1 MAVSSLSD
9 LPPTPLRAGLALR
22 LAWQRRGLAG
32 WRLALAAFTLGLFAL
47 SLILDLEAALH
58 QGLAREG
65 RRLLGGDLEVLTG
78 SSPPP
83 PALRALAERAG
94 ARVSEV
100 VTFRSLIRA
109 PSGETALVEVKA
121 VDDAYPLVGRLA
133 ARPAAALSL
142 LLGADAGH
150 GLVAEPDLGER
161 LGVGLGETL
170 GLGSS
175 RLRLSGWLDAAP
187 DEFGRPLFGPRLL
200 IPLAVLPETG
210 LLAPGAL
217 AEYALRIAFP
227 HPDAKAARALARA
240 ITAAFPEE
248 GLRLR
253 RPEDA
258 EGRLGDLAAR
268 LGLALR
274 LAALSALLLGGL
286 GISQGLG
293 VALRLR
299 APLFALLR
307 SLGAP
312 AGLLLG
318 VALAELAGVLLP
330 ALLGGLILGALAARG
345 VGRLLSPFLPLA
357 PGPAPSALAETAAFG
372 LLLALALT
380 LPRLART
387 LEAPPALL
395 LREESLPEERPAQPS
410 LPLSFRR
417 RLDAGG
423 GIAGAGLLALLFLSS
438 APDLALPLWFLA
450 ALGGGALVMRL
461 IERLGIPLLRPGRGP
476 LFWRLALR
484 RLHDRA
490 RRPLFAA
497 SPFVTFG
504 LGLVAFTVVAE
515 TGASLEA
522 EISETLPRAAPR
534 FFVIDIQPDQR
545 APFTALIESLAPG
558 TRLDLVPSLRAR
570 IVRLG
575 EETPEALLARHP
587 REAWVLRGER
597 GLTYAAVPPPAD
609 RVVAGAWWPP
619 DYEGPP
625 LLSFDA
631 EIARAFGLKTGDR
644 VTLNVLG
651 RTLTFTIANLRTVN
665 WGRLGI
671 NFVMIAD
678 PASLQGAPHGFIAA
692 LYPGPGFPPDGRL
705 MRAIAQAFPNLTVIP
720 MALILGTFRHWVEAL
735 DAALRA
741 TIAVSLAAGALVLA
755 AAWAAELG
763 PRRFETALL
772 RALGAARSPLFAAWL
787 AECLLS
793 GAAAGGAG
801 VGVGLAASFALSR
814 FVFHLPFH
822 PAAAP
827 LLLAFAGAL
836 GLSLLA
842 GTILLAALLRL
853 RPALLFRP
861 A

>member
-330 ALLGGLILGALAARG
+330 ALLGGLILG
-345 VGRLLSPFLPLA
+345 
-357 PGPAPSALAETAAFG
+357 
-372 LLLALALT
+372 ALALT